1 MNRLEW
7 ILGIILVVLLVV
19 VGVLSLTLWFRN
31 DRTAVPN
38 SGPAANSAT
47 IIAQR
52 ADDIAPTPLY
62 DGRSAI
68 VAYASALKAA
78 QAWQTDAQLM
88 QAQATW
94 PQGSTPDQL
103 LRGEESWGFTFY
115 SPSSQRI
122 GVFSVVEDNASLV
135 SEGEHEQTDPLLS
148 ASGWNLDSKDA
159 IEIFLAG
166 GGRTFLAEQG
176 VSTMTMALMA
186 SDIEVNGRLEWQVA
200 LFSLQTGQ
208 AFTMRLDATSGE
220 VLETNPQS

>member
-38 SGPAANSAT
+38 NAPAANSAT

-52 ADDIAPTPLY
+52 ADDIAPTPTY

-68 VAYASALKAA
+68 VAYAAAQEVA
-78 QAWQTDAQLM
+78 QAWQPDAQLM
-88 QAQATW
+88 LAQATW
-94 PQGSTPDQL
+94 PQGSTADQL
-103 LRGEESWGFTFY
+103 LRGQESWGFTFY
-115 SPSSQRI
+115 SPASQRI
-122 GVFSVVEDNASLV
+122 GVFSVVEDDATLV
-135 SEGEHEQTDPLLS
+135 SEGDHEQTEPLLS
-148 ASGWNLDSKDA
+148 ASGWNLDSQDA

-176 VSTMTMALMA
+176 VSTLTMALMA
-186 SDIEVNGRLEWQVA
+186 SDGEANGRLEWQVA

-208 AFTMRLDATSGE
+208 AFTMWLDATSGE

>member
-7 ILGIILVVLLVV
+7 ILGIILVVLLLV

-38 SGPAANSAT
+38 PASAANSAT

-68 VAYASALKAA
+68 VAYASALQTA
-78 QAWQTDAQLM
+78 QAWQADAQLM

-94 PQGSTPDQL
+94 PQGANADQL
-103 LRGEESWGFTFY
+103 LQGEESWGFTFY
-115 SPSSQRI
+115 APSAQRM
-122 GVFSVVEDNASLV
+122 GVFSVVEDTATLV
-135 SEGEHEQTDPLLS
+135 SEGDYEQTDPLLS

-166 GGRTFLAEQG
+166 GGSTFLAEQG
-176 VSTMTMALMA
+176 VSTMTMALLA
-186 SDIEVNGRLEWQVA
+186 SDREANGRLEWQIA

-220 VLETNPQS
+220 VLETNPQT

>member
-7 ILGIILVVLLVV
+7 ILGIVLVVLLLA

-38 SGPAANSAT
+38 PATAANSAT

-52 ADDIAPTPLY
+52 ADDIAPTPAY

-68 VAYASALKAA
+68 VAYAAA
-78 QAWQTDAQLM
+78 QEAALAWQADAQLLL
-88 QAQATW
+88 AQATW
-94 PQGSTPDQL
+94 PQGSTAEQL
-103 LRGEESWGFTFY
+103 RRGEESWGFTFY
-115 SPSSQRI
+115 SASAQSI
-122 GVFSVVEDNASLV
+122 GVFSVVEDTATLV

-166 GGRTFLAEQG
+166 GGNTFLAEQG
-176 VSTMTMALMA
+176 VSTMTMALLA
-186 SDIEVNGRLEWQVA
+186 SDGEANGRLEWQVS

-220 VLETNPQS
+220 VLETNPQT